1 MPAVDPTGGVHAKHC
16 HSQYVVQTFVRDM
29 SEDGATHECYGD
41 LQLTLDIMMPFY
53 GRVDHFRAAVNSVL
67 SQSDPDWRLVVI
79 DDHYPD
85 MDAGRWLVGLADP
98 RIEYIRNP
106 VNQGINASFQ
116 ASVAQAANDWLVIF
130 GCDDIMLEGYVARVN
145 ELVAGHPSA
154 AFIHPGV
161 RVIDEEGRVTKPL
174 VDRVKSFYRPRVAG
188 TAELSGEILAVSI
201 TRGNWMSFPAIAWRR
216 EVVAPIGFRPDLH
229 VVQDLA
235 LALDVAFAGGSLV
248 LDDQVVFEYRRHASS
263 VSSWRAA
270 DGTRFVEEQQFF
282 RSIAAEFT
290 ARGWK
295 RAAGAARFHVSS
307 RINAL
312 TRIPDAIR
320 VRQFGGIRLL
330 VRHAIGLSNP

>member
-1 MPAVDPTGGVHAKHC
+1 
-16 HSQYVVQTFVRDM
+16 
-29 SEDGATHECYGD
+29 
-41 LQLTLDIMMPFY
+41 LTLDIMMPFY

-67 SQSDPDWRLVVI
+67 AQSDPDWRLVVI

-85 MDAGRWLVGLADP
+85 LDAGRWLVGLNEP
-98 RIEYIRNP
+98 RIKYIRNP
-106 VNQGINASFQ
+106 VNLGINANFQ
-116 ASVAQAANDWLVIF
+116 ASVSEAENDWLVIF
-130 GCDDIMLEGYVARVN
+130 GCDDIMLEGYVARVK
-145 ELVAGHPSA
+145 ELAAAHPSA
-154 AFIHPGV
+154 AFIHPGI

-174 VDRVKSFYRPRVAG
+174 VDRMKAIYRPPVHG
-188 TAELSGEILAVSI
+188 PTELSGELLAVSI
-201 TRGNWMSFPAIAWRR
+201 TRGNWMNFPAIAWRR
-216 EVVAPIGFRPDLH
+216 EVVAPIGFRPNLN

-282 RSIAAEFT
+282 RSMANEFS

-295 RAAGAARFHVSS
+295 RAAATARLHVSS

-312 TRIPDAIR
+312 TRIPDAVKVSQR
-320 VRQFGGIRLL
+320 EGIRLL
-330 VRHAIGLSNP
+330 VRHAIGLSNL